1 MVCIVSQCFLSTPC
15 LVKSQKGILVNKKA
29 KKIVLKTKKQVYG
42 DMLGNNASLF
52 QGEGF
57 EFAELREYVYG
68 DDVRKIDWKTTAKLG
83 KPFVKVYKEEREL
96 NVVVVTMMSGSMYF
110 GTVKQKSDIAAEAA
124 ATLGFSAVKNSDLFS
139 HMIFADDLYSLNK
152 PSKKLF
158 SVHKAV
164 EELTTF
170 NPLGKPADFK
180 ALTQMLNDRLK
191 KKALL
196 FIISD
201 FVGDIDLKLLS
212 KKHDVYAVIVR
223 DKFEEDPSEL
233 GYLRLIDME
242 TKESFE
248 GNIDSST
255 LKSYKKALLKNDEKL
270 YKQFKKQGVRFTK
283 IYTHEDAAVKLA
295 KGMR

>member
-1 MVCIVSQCFLSTPC
+1 M
-15 LVKSQKGILVNKKA
+15 NKTV
-29 KKIVLKTKKQVYG
+29 KKIILKTKKQVYG

-57 EFAELREYVYG
+57 EFSELREYIYG
-68 DDVRKIDWKTTAKLG
+68 DDIRKIDWKTTAKLG

-96 NVVVVTMMSGSMYF
+96 NVVVVSLLSGSTYF
-110 GTVKQKSDIAAEAA
+110 GTVKQKSDVMAEVV
-124 ATLGFSAVKNSDLFS
+124 ATLGFSAVKNSDLFT
-139 HMIFADDLYSLNK
+139 HMVFADKMYSLTK

-164 EELTTF
+164 EDVLEF
-170 NPLGKPADFK
+170 ESLGKEADYV
-180 ALTQMLNDRLK
+180 ALVETLIARLK

-196 FIISD
+196 FIVSD
-201 FVGDIDLKLLS
+201 FVGEIDLKLLA
-212 KKHDVYAVIVR
+212 KKHDVFAVIVR

-242 TKESFE
+242 TKKSFE
-248 GNIDSST
+248 GDIDGKA
-255 LKSYKKALLKNDEKL
+255 LKSYKKALHDNDEKL

-283 IYTHEDAAVKLA
+283 IYTHEEPTLKLM
-295 KGMR
+295 KKMR

>member
-1 MVCIVSQCFLSTPC
+1 M
-15 LVKSQKGILVNKKA
+15 NKA
-29 KKIVLKTKKQVYG
+29 VKKIILKTKKQVYG

-96 NVVVVTMMSGSMYF
+96 NVVVVSVLSGSTYF
-110 GTVKQKSDIAAEAA
+110 GTVKQKSDVMAEVV

-139 HMIFADDLYSLNK
+139 HMIFADKMYDLSK

-164 EELTTF
+164 EDVMAF
-170 NPLGKPADFK
+170 DPLGKEADYPQ
-180 ALTQMLNDRLK
+180 LVETLVSRLK

-196 FIISD
+196 FIVSD
-201 FVGDIDLKLLS
+201 FVGDIDLKLLA
-212 KKHDVYAVIVR
+212 KKHDVFAVIVR
-223 DKFEEDPSEL
+223 DKFEENPSEL
-233 GYLRLIDME
+233 GYLQLIDME
-242 TKESFE
+242 TRQSYE
-248 GNIDSST
+248 GDIDGGT
-255 LKSYKKALLKNDEKL
+255 LKNYKKALYDNDEKL
-270 YKQFKKQGVRFTK
+270 YRQFKKQGVRFTK
-283 IYTHEDAAVKLA
+283 IYTHDEPTLQLMK
-295 KGMR
+295 KMR

>member
-1 MVCIVSQCFLSTPC
+1 MNT
-15 LVKSQKGILVNKKA
+15 KA

-42 DMLGNNASLF
+42 DMLGNNASMF

-57 EFAELREYVYG
+57 EFTELREYVYG

-83 KPFVKVYKEEREL
+83 KPFVKIYREEREL
-96 NVVVVTMMSGSMYF
+96 NVVVVSMMGGSVYF
-110 GTVKQKSDIAAEAA
+110 GTVKQKSDVIAELV
-124 ATLGFSAVKNSDLFS
+124 ATLGFSAVKNADLFS
-139 HMIFADDLYSLNK
+139 HMVFADKLYELSK

-164 EELTTF
+164 EEIVDF
-170 NPLGKPADFK
+170 EPIGKESDFK
-180 ALTQMLNDRLK
+180 ALVETLNNRLK

-212 KKHDVYAVIVR
+212 KKHDVFAVIVR
-223 DKFEEDPSEL
+223 DRFEEDPSEL

-242 TKESFE
+242 TRESFE
-248 GNIDSST
+248 GNVDSGT
-255 LKSYKKALLKNDEKL
+255 LKNYKKALYENDEKL
-270 YKQFKKQGVRFTK
+270 YRQFKKQGIRFTK
-283 IYTHEDAAVKLA
+283 VFTHEEPALKLM
-295 KGMR
+295 KSMRR

>member
-1 MVCIVSQCFLSTPC
+1 MNT
-15 LVKSQKGILVNKKA
+15 KA

-42 DMLGNNASLF
+42 DMLGNNASMF

-57 EFAELREYVYG
+57 EFTELREYVYG

-83 KPFVKVYKEEREL
+83 KPFVKIYREEREL
-96 NVVVVTMMSGSMYF
+96 NVVVVSMMGGSVYF
-110 GTVKQKSDIAAEAA
+110 GTVKQKSDVIAELV
-124 ATLGFSAVKNSDLFS
+124 ATLGFSAVKNADLFS
-139 HMIFADDLYSLNK
+139 HMVFADKLYELSK

-164 EELTTF
+164 EEIVDF
-170 NPLGKPADFK
+170 KPIGKESDFK
-180 ALTQMLNDRLK
+180 ALVETLNNRLK

-212 KKHDVYAVIVR
+212 KKHDVFAVIVR
-223 DKFEEDPSEL
+223 DRFEEDPSEL

-242 TKESFE
+242 TRESFE
-248 GNIDSST
+248 GNVDSGT
-255 LKSYKKALLKNDEKL
+255 LKNYKKALYENDEKL
-270 YKQFKKQGVRFTK
+270 YRQFKKQGIRFTK
-283 IYTHEDAAVKLA
+283 VFTHEEPALKLM
-295 KGMR
+295 KSMRR

>member
-1 MVCIVSQCFLSTPC
+1 M
-15 LVKSQKGILVNKKA
+15 NKA
-29 KKIVLKTKKQVYG
+29 VKKIVLKTKKQVYG

-68 DDVRKIDWKTTAKLG
+68 DDVRKIDWKTTAKLS
-83 KPFVKVYKEEREL
+83 KPYVKIYKEEREL
-96 NVVVVTMMSGSMYF
+96 NVVVVSMLSGSMYF
-110 GTVKQKSDIAAEAA
+110 GTVKQKSDIMAEVV
-124 ATLGFSAVKNSDLFS
+124 ATLGFSAIKNSDLFS
-139 HMIFADDLYSLNK
+139 HMIFADKMYDLSK

-164 EELTTF
+164 EDVVTF
-170 NPLGKPADFK
+170 DPIGKEADYK
-180 ALTQMLNDRLK
+180 ALVETLINRVK

-201 FVGDIDLKLLS
+201 FVGEIDLKLLS
-212 KKHDVYAVIVR
+212 KKHDVFAVMVR
-223 DKFEEDPSEL
+223 DRFEEDPQEL

-242 TKESFE
+242 NKKSFE
-248 GNIDSST
+248 GDVGSST
-255 LKSYKKALLKNDEKL
+255 LKHYKKALHDNDEKL

-283 IYTHEDAAVKLA
+283 VYTHEEPILKLM
-295 KGMR
+295 KKMR

>member
-1 MVCIVSQCFLSTPC
+1 
-15 LVKSQKGILVNKKA
+15 VNKKA
-29 KKIVLKTKKQVYG
+29 KKIILKTRKQVYG

-96 NVVVVTMMSGSMYF
+96 NVVVVTMLSGSMYF
-110 GTVKQKSDIAAEAA
+110 GTVKQKSDIAAEVVG
-124 ATLGFSAVKNSDLFS
+124 TIGFSAVKNADLFS
-139 HMIFADDLYSLNK
+139 HMLFADKMYDLSK

-158 SVHKAV
+158 SVHKAI
-164 EELTTF
+164 EEVTAF
-170 NPLGKPADFK
+170 DPLGKPADFK
-180 ALTQMLNDRLK
+180 ALVETLNTRLK

-212 KKHDVYAVIVR
+212 KKHDVFAVMVR

-242 TKESFE
+242 TKQSFE
-248 GNIDSST
+248 GNIDSGT

-270 YKQFKKQGVRFTK
+270 YRQFKKQGIRFAK
-283 IYTHEDAAVKLA
+283 VYTHEDAAVKLM
-295 KGMR
+295 KGMCV

>member
-1 MVCIVSQCFLSTPC
+1 M
-15 LVKSQKGILVNKKA
+15 NKA
-29 KKIVLKTKKQVYG
+29 VKKIALKTKKQVYG

-68 DDVRKIDWKTTAKLG
+68 DDIRKIDWKTTAKLG
-83 KPFVKVYKEEREL
+83 KPFVKIYKEEREL
-96 NVVVVTMMSGSMYF
+96 NVVVVTIMSGSIYF
-110 GTVKQKSDIAAEAA
+110 GTVKQKSDTAAEIV
-124 ATLGFSAVKNSDLFS
+124 ATLGFSAVKNADLFS
-139 HMIFADDLYSLNK
+139 HLIFADKLYSISK

-164 EELTTF
+164 EEVIQF
-170 NPLGKPADFK
+170 DPLGKPADYK
-180 ALTQMLNDRLK
+180 ALVEMLNSRLK

-212 KKHDVYAVIVR
+212 KKHDVFAVMVR
-223 DKFEEDPSEL
+223 DKFEEDPNEL

-242 TKESFE
+242 TKQSLE
-248 GNIDSST
+248 GNIDSSM
-255 LKSYKKALLKNDEKL
+255 LKHYKKALLKNDEKL
-270 YKQFKKQGVRFTK
+270 YRQFKKQGIRFTK
-283 IYTHEDAAVKLA
+283 VYTHENAAINLMKRM
-295 KGMR
+295 KR

>member
-1 MVCIVSQCFLSTPC
+1 
-15 LVKSQKGILVNKKA
+15 VNKA
-29 KKIVLKTKKQVYG
+29 IKKIILKTKKQVYG

-110 GTVKQKSDIAAEAA
+110 GTVKQKSDIAAEVV
-124 ATLGFSAVKNSDLFS
+124 ATLGFSAVKNADLFS
-139 HMIFADDLYSLNK
+139 HMIFADKMYSLSK

-158 SVHKAV
+158 SVHKAI
-164 EELTTF
+164 EEVMEF
-170 NPLGKPADFK
+170 DPLGKPADYQS
-180 ALTQMLNDRLK
+180 LVDTLNKRLK

-212 KKHDVYAVIVR
+212 KKHDVFAVMVR

-242 TKESFE
+242 TKQSFE

-283 IYTHEDAAVKLA
+283 VYTHEDAAINLMKRM
-295 KGMR
+295 KK

>member
-1 MVCIVSQCFLSTPC
+1 MHNNLPTTHYP
-15 LVKSQKGILVNKKA
+15 LPAKSRAKRIL
-29 KKIVLKTKKQVYG
+29 LKTKKQVYG

-57 EFAELREYVYG
+57 EFAELREYIYG
-68 DDVRKIDWKTTAKLG
+68 DDIRKIDWKTTAKLG

-96 NVVVVTMMSGSMYF
+96 NVVVVSMLGGSVYF
-110 GTVKQKSDIAAEAA
+110 GTVKQKSDIIAEVV
-124 ATLGFSAVKNSDLFS
+124 ATLGFSAVKNADLFS
-139 HMIFADDLYSLNK
+139 HMLFADKLYELSK

-164 EELTTF
+164 EEIVDF
-170 NPLGKPADFK
+170 EPLGKEADYK
-180 ALTQMLNDRLK
+180 ALVETLNNRLK

-212 KKHDVYAVIVR
+212 KKHDVFAVIVR
-223 DKFEEDPSEL
+223 DRFEEDPSEL

-242 TKESFE
+242 SKQSFE
-248 GNIDSST
+248 GNIDSGT
-255 LKSYKKALLKNDEKL
+255 LKSYKKALHDNDEKL
-270 YKQFKKQGVRFTK
+270 YKQFKKQGIRFTK
-283 IYTHEDAAVKLA
+283 IYTHEDPALKLM
-295 KGMR
+295 KRMRP